1 MRISVLK
8 SYVLSRNNQ
17 PKFSS
22 ASSYRGAFFGVI
34 MTDSKKPQAQYL
46 KDYKAP
52 NFLIDHTDLTFDL
65 QPTNTTVTSVLTLT
79 RVGDNQSPLILD
91 GIDLR
96 LTSLSID
103 AIEITDYSVVDEQL
117 IINNLPERCK
127 LRIVTEIS
135 PETNTSLEG
144 LYLSGGAY
152 CTQCEAQGFRKI
164 TYYMDRPD
172 VLSTFDVTIIA
183 DSSYTHLLSNG
194 NQIDKGE
201 TPDGR
206 HFSKWQDPFKKP
218 SYLFALVAG
227 DFDVLNDTYT
237 TKSGRKIDLA
247 LFVDKGNL
255 PKTPHAMQSLKK
267 SMQWDEERF
276 NLEYDLDIYMIVA
289 VDFFNMGAMENKG
302 LNIFNS
308 KCVLANQET
317 ATDKDYHTIES
328 IVGHEYFHNWTGNRV
343 TCRDWFQLSLKE
355 GLTVFRD
362 QEFSSD
368 LGSRALNRIDAVK
381 VMRTHQFSED
391 AGPMAHPIRPEKVIE
406 MNNFY
411 TVTVYD
417 KGAEVIRM
425 MHTLL
430 GEVNFQKG
438 MALYFKRHDGQ
449 AVTCDDFV
457 SAMSDASGVNLEQF
471 KRWYSQAG
479 TPRLNAVEHYDS
491 AANTYTLTIEQNAP
505 INQPDNKPLHIPFA
519 IELLDESG
527 SSIEL
532 QYKGLK
538 VSNVLDVT
546 DKKQSYT
553 FENVTCKPVAVLL
566 EDFSAPCILTQQT
579 TELELLHIMRFARS
593 DFSRW
598 DAQQQ
603 LFIKA
608 VKAAINSDT
617 QFQLSD
623 EIIEALR
630 VLIVSKQGDLALI
643 AELLKLPSFDTLA
656 AEFEIIPVD
665 EIIRVVAQFEIQI
678 ATSLNDELIACF
690 GSLHDDGSINA
701 EAVAVRSLQQICLHY
716 LAKVPSTQTDKFI
729 KLAASS
735 SNMTNVLGALSAVVK
750 ASHPLCDDLLS
761 HFDSQWRHDVLVMDK
776 WFALQAMQTGE
787 DAIINIKSLY
797 EHPSFDFSNPNRVR
811 ALVGSFSYFN
821 TQQFHR
827 ADGQGYELLGDLL
840 VKLNAINPQNA
851 SRMLTP
857 FMSWKRYD
865 KTRSALMKT
874 QLERL
879 SNLDGLSDDLFEKVE
894 KALN

>member
-1 MRISVLK
+1 MTE
-8 SYVLSRNNQ
+8 
-17 PKFSS
+17 SS
-22 ASSYRGAFFGVI
+22 
-34 MTDSKKPQAQYL
+34 KPQAQYL

-52 NFLIDHTDLTFDL
+52 DFLIDHTELTFDL
-65 QPTNTTVTSVLTLT
+65 QPLSTKVSSLLTLT
-79 RVGDNQSPLILD
+79 RVGDKKAPLVLD

-96 LTSLSID
+96 LLSLSVD
-103 AIEITDYSVVDEQL
+103 TVDITDYEIIGEQL
-117 IINNLPERCK
+117 IINNLPDSCQ
-127 LRIVTEIS
+127 LSIVTEIS

-172 VLSTFDVTIIA
+172 VLATFDVTIIA
-183 DSSYTHLLSNG
+183 DKKYLQLLSNG
-194 NQIDKGE
+194 NQVDSGE
-201 TPDGR
+201 TQDGR
-206 HFSKWQDPFKKP
+206 HFVKWQDPFKKP

-227 DFDVLNDTYT
+227 DFDVLKDTYT
-237 TKSGRKIDLA
+237 TKSGRDVELA

-255 PKTPHAMQSLKK
+255 SKTPHAIASLKK
-267 SMQWDEERF
+267 AMQWDEERF

-302 LNIFNS
+302 LNVFNS

-430 GEVNFQKG
+430 GETNFQKG
-438 MALYFKRHDGQ
+438 MTLYFERHDGQ

-471 KRWYSQAG
+471 KQWYSQSG
-479 TPRLNAVEHYDS
+479 TPRLNAIQKFDS
-491 AANTYTLTIEQNAP
+491 SSNTYTLTIEQTAP
-505 INQPDNKPLHIPFA
+505 ANQPENKPLHIPFA
-519 IELLDESG
+519 IELLDANG
-527 SSIEL
+527 QSIAL
-532 QYKGLK
+532 QYKGKKLDH
-538 VSNVLDVT
+538 VLDVT
-546 DKKQSYT
+546 NTTQT
-553 FENVTCKPVAVLL
+553 FSFDNILEKPVAVLL
-566 EDFSAPCILTQQT
+566 EDFSAPCILNQQT
-579 TELELLHIMRFARS
+579 TEPELLHIMRFARS

-608 VKAAINSDT
+608 IKSQITDATNSV
-617 QFQLSD
+617 LSS
-623 EIIEALR
+623 EIINALR
-630 VLIVSKQGDLALI
+630 VLINTKEGDLALI
-643 AELLKLPSFDTLA
+643 AELFKLPSFDTLA
-656 AEFEIIPVD
+656 AEFDVIPVD
-665 EIIRVVAQFEIQI
+665 EIIEITEKFEQQI
-678 ATSLNDELIACF
+678 ADELADELLSCYE
-690 GSLHDDGSINA
+690 SLEDDGSVSA
-701 EAVAVRSLQQICLHY
+701 SSVANRALKQICLHY
-716 LAKVPSTQTDKFI
+716 LAKTQKPEAVTFI
-729 KLAASS
+729 KDAASS
-735 SNMTNVLGALSAVVK
+735 TNMTNVLGALSAVVK
-750 ASHPLCDDLLS
+750 ASHPGRQALLS

-776 WFALQAMQTGE
+776 WFALQAMQSGSN
-787 DAIINIKSLY
+787 AIENIKALY
-797 EHPSFDFSNPNRVR
+797 EHPCFDFSNPNRVR
-811 ALVGSFSYFN
+811 ALVGSFSHFN
-821 TQQFHR
+821 TAQFHR
-827 ADGQGYELLGDLL
+827 SDAQGYALLGDLL
-840 VKLNAINPQNA
+840 IKLNAINPQNA

-865 KTRSALMKT
+865 DVRSHAMKL
-874 QLERL
+874 QLQRL
-879 SNLDGLSDDLFEKVE
+879 ANLDGLSADLYEKVE
-894 KALN
+894 KALA

>member
-1 MRISVLK
+1 MTE
-8 SYVLSRNNQ
+8 
-17 PKFSS
+17 SS
-22 ASSYRGAFFGVI
+22 
-34 MTDSKKPQAQYL
+34 KPQAQYL

-52 NFLIDHTDLTFDL
+52 DFLIDHTELTFDL
-65 QPTNTTVTSVLTLT
+65 QPLSTKVSSLLTLT
-79 RVGDNQSPLILD
+79 RVGDKKAPLVLD

-96 LTSLSID
+96 LLSLSID
-103 AIEITDYSVVDEQL
+103 TVDITDYEIIGEQL
-117 IINNLPERCK
+117 IINNLPDSCQ
-127 LRIVTEIS
+127 LSIVTEIS

-172 VLSTFDVTIIA
+172 VLATFDVTIIA
-183 DSSYTHLLSNG
+183 DKKYLQLLSNG
-194 NQIDKGE
+194 NQVDSGE
-201 TPDGR
+201 TQDGR
-206 HFSKWQDPFKKP
+206 HFVKWQDPFKKP

-227 DFDVLNDTYT
+227 DFDVLKDTYT
-237 TKSGRKIDLA
+237 TKSGRDVELA

-255 PKTPHAMQSLKK
+255 SKTPHAIASLKK
-267 SMQWDEERF
+267 AMQWDEERF

-302 LNIFNS
+302 LNVFNS

-430 GEVNFQKG
+430 GETNFQKG
-438 MALYFKRHDGQ
+438 MTLYFERHDGQ

-457 SAMSDASGVNLEQF
+457 SAMSDASGVDLEQF
-471 KRWYSQAG
+471 KQWYSQSG
-479 TPRLNAVEHYDS
+479 TPRLNAIQEFDS
-491 AANTYTLTIEQNAP
+491 SSNTYTLTIEQTAP
-505 INQPDNKPLHIPFA
+505 ANQPENKKLHIPFA
-519 IELLDESG
+519 IELLDANG
-527 SSIEL
+527 QSIAL
-532 QYKGLK
+532 QYKGKKLDH
-538 VSNVLDVT
+538 VLDVT
-546 DKKQSYT
+546 NATQT
-553 FENVTCKPVAVLL
+553 FSFDNILEKPVAVLL
-566 EDFSAPCILTQQT
+566 EDFSAPCILNQQT
-579 TELELLHIMRFARS
+579 TEPELLHIMRFARS

-608 VKAAINSDT
+608 IKSQITDATNSV
-617 QFQLSD
+617 LSS
-623 EIIEALR
+623 EIINALR
-630 VLIVSKQGDLALI
+630 VLINTKEGDLALI
-643 AELLKLPSFDTLA
+643 AELFKLPSFDTLA
-656 AEFEIIPVD
+656 AEFDVIPVD
-665 EIIRVVAQFEIQI
+665 DIIEITEKFEQQI
-678 ATSLNDELIACF
+678 ADELADELLSCYE
-690 GSLHDDGSINA
+690 SLEDDGSISA
-701 EAVAVRSLQQICLHY
+701 SSVANRALKQICLHY
-716 LAKVPSTQTDKFI
+716 LAKTQSPEAVTFI
-729 KLAASS
+729 KEAASS
-735 SNMTNVLGALSAVVK
+735 TNMTNVLGALSAVVK
-750 ASHPLCDDLLS
+750 ASHPVRDELLS

-776 WFALQAMQTGE
+776 WFALQAMQSGST
-787 DAIINIKSLY
+787 AIDDIKALY
-797 EHPSFDFSNPNRVR
+797 EHPCFDFSNPNRVR
-811 ALVGSFSYFN
+811 ALVGSFSHFN
-821 TQQFHR
+821 TAQFHR
-827 ADGQGYELLGDLL
+827 ADAQGYALLGDLL
-840 VKLNAINPQNA
+840 IKLNAINPQNA

-865 KTRSALMKT
+865 DVRSQAMKL
-874 QLERL
+874 QLQRL
-879 SNLDGLSDDLFEKVE
+879 ANLDGLSADLYEKVE
-894 KALN
+894 KALA

>member
-1 MRISVLK
+1 MTE
-8 SYVLSRNNQ
+8 
-17 PKFSS
+17 SS
-22 ASSYRGAFFGVI
+22 
-34 MTDSKKPQAQYL
+34 KPQAQYL

-52 NFLIDHTDLTFDL
+52 DFLIDHTELTFDL
-65 QPTNTTVTSVLTLT
+65 QPLSTKVSSLLTLT
-79 RVGDNQSPLILD
+79 RVGDKKAPLVLD

-96 LTSLSID
+96 LLSLSVD
-103 AIEITDYSVVDEQL
+103 TVDITDYEIVGEQL
-117 IINNLPERCK
+117 IINNLPDSCQ
-127 LRIVTEIS
+127 LSIVTEIS

-172 VLSTFDVTIIA
+172 VLATFDVTIIA
-183 DSSYTHLLSNG
+183 DKKYLQLLSNG
-194 NQIDKGE
+194 NQVDSGE
-201 TPDGR
+201 TSDGR
-206 HFSKWQDPFKKP
+206 HFVKWQDPFKKP

-227 DFDVLNDTYT
+227 DFDVLKDTYT
-237 TKSGRKIDLA
+237 TKSGKDVELA

-255 PKTPHAMQSLKK
+255 SKTPHAIASLKK
-267 SMQWDEERF
+267 AMQWDEERF

-302 LNIFNS
+302 LNVFNS

-430 GEVNFQKG
+430 GETNFQKG
-438 MALYFKRHDGQ
+438 MTLYFERHDGQ

-471 KRWYSQAG
+471 KLWYSQSG
-479 TPRLNAVEHYDS
+479 TPRLNAIQHFDS
-491 AANTYTLTIEQNAP
+491 SSNTYTLTIEQAAP
-505 INQPDNKPLHIPFA
+505 DNQPDNKPLHIPFA
-519 IELLDESG
+519 IELLDANG
-527 SSIEL
+527 KSIAP
-532 QYKGLK
+532 QYNGKKLDH
-538 VSNVLDVT
+538 VLDVT
-546 DKKQSYT
+546 STTQT
-553 FENVTCKPVAVLL
+553 FSFDNILEKPVAVLL
-566 EDFSAPCILTQQT
+566 EDFSAPCILNQQT
-579 TELELLHIMRFARS
+579 TEPELLHIMRFARS

-608 VKAAINSDT
+608 IKSQITNTTNSMLSSETIN
-617 QFQLSD
+617 
-623 EIIEALR
+623 ALR
-630 VLIVSKQGDLALI
+630 VLINTKEGDLALI
-643 AELLKLPSFDTLA
+643 AELFKLPSFDTLA
-656 AEFEIIPVD
+656 AEFEVIPVD
-665 EIIRVVAQFEIQI
+665 EIIEITEKFEQQI
-678 ATSLNDELIACF
+678 ADELADELLACYE
-690 GSLHDDGSINA
+690 SLEDDGSISA
-701 EAVAVRSLQQICLHY
+701 SSVAKRALKQTCLHY
-716 LAKVPSTQTDKFI
+716 LAKTQKPEAVSFI
-729 KLAASS
+729 KEAASS
-735 SNMTNVLGALSAVVK
+735 TNMTNVLGALSAVVK
-750 ASHPLCDDLLS
+750 ASHPIQEELLN

-776 WFALQAMQTGE
+776 WFALQAMQSGNK
-787 DAIINIKSLY
+787 AIDNIKALY
-797 EHPSFDFSNPNRVR
+797 EHPCFDFSNPNRVR
-811 ALVGSFSYFN
+811 ALVGSFSHFN
-821 TQQFHR
+821 TAQFHR
-827 ADGQGYELLGDLL
+827 SDAQGYTLLGDLL
-840 VKLNAINPQNA
+840 IKLNAINPQNA

-865 KTRSALMKT
+865 DVRSQAMKL
-874 QLERL
+874 QLQRL
-879 SNLDGLSDDLFEKVE
+879 ANLDGLSADLYEKVE
-894 KALN
+894 KALA

>member
-1 MRISVLK
+1 MT
-8 SYVLSRNNQ
+8 
-17 PKFSS
+17 
-22 ASSYRGAFFGVI
+22 AS
-34 MTDSKKPQAQYL
+34 TKPQAQYL

-52 NFLIDHTDLTFDL
+52 NFLIEHTELTFDL
-65 QPTNTTVTSVLTLT
+65 QPLTTRVTALLTLQ
-79 RVGDNQSPLILD
+79 RADNNNTPLVLD

-96 LTSLSID
+96 LVSLSVGG
-103 AIEITDYSVVDEQL
+103 AAITDYQIVGEQL
-117 IINNLPERCK
+117 IINNLPEQCQ
-127 LRIVTEIS
+127 LSIVTEIS
-135 PETNTSLEG
+135 PQTNTSLEG

-172 VLSTFDVTIIA
+172 VLATFDVTIIA
-183 DSSYTHLLSNG
+183 DKKYPQLLSNG
-194 NQIDKGE
+194 NQVDSGE
-201 TPDGR
+201 TQDGR
-206 HFSKWQDPFKKP
+206 HFVKWQDPFKKP

-227 DFDVLNDTYT
+227 DFDVLQDTYK
-237 TKSGRKIDLA
+237 TKSGRDVELA

-255 PKTPHAMQSLKK
+255 SKTPHAIASLKK
-267 SMQWDEERF
+267 AMQWDEERF

-302 LNIFNS
+302 LNVFNS

-368 LGSRALNRIDAVK
+368 IGSRALNRIDAVK

-430 GEVNFQKG
+430 GEENFQKG
-438 MALYFKRHDGQ
+438 MTLYFERHDGQ

-457 SAMSDASGVNLEQF
+457 SAMSDASGVDLQQF
-471 KRWYSQAG
+471 KHWYSQSG
-479 TPRLNAVEHYDS
+479 TPRLNAEQSFDS
-491 AANTYTLTIEQNAP
+491 DTNTYSLTIEQCAP
-505 INQPDNKPLHIPFA
+505 SNQPENKPLHIPFA
-519 IELLDESG
+519 IELLDANG
-527 SSIEL
+527 QSIEL
-532 QYKGLK
+532 EYKGEK
-538 VSNVLDVT
+538 QEHVL
-546 DKKQSYT
+546 
-553 FENVTCKPVAVLL
+553 NVTKKIQTFSFDNIATKPVAVLL

-579 TELELLHIMRFARS
+579 TQTELLHIMRFARS

-608 VKAAINSDT
+608 VKSQISDASNSALSADIIN
-617 QFQLSD
+617 
-623 EIIEALR
+623 ALR
-630 VLIVSKQGDLALI
+630 VLISTKEGDLALI
-643 AELLKLPSFDTLA
+643 AELLKIPSFDTLA
-656 AEFEIIPVD
+656 AEFDVIPVD
-665 EIIRVVAQFEIQI
+665 EIIKVTHTFEQQI
-678 ATSLNDELIACF
+678 ADELSDEFVNCYN
-690 GSLHDDGSINA
+690 SLQDDGSVSA
-701 EAVAVRSLQQICLHY
+701 SAVANRALKQLCLHY
-716 LAKVPSTQTDKFI
+716 LAKTQKTEAITFI
-729 KLAASS
+729 NEAANSN
-735 SNMTNVLGALSAVVK
+735 NMTNVLSALSAAVK
-750 ASHPLCDDLLS
+750 ASNPIQHTLLS

-776 WFALQAMQTGE
+776 WFALQAMQSGS
-787 DAIINIKSLY
+787 DAIDNIKALY
-797 EHPSFDFSNPNRVR
+797 EHPCFDFSNPNRVR
-811 ALVGSFSYFN
+811 ALVGSFSHFN
-821 TQQFHR
+821 TAQFHR
-827 ADGQGYELLGDLL
+827 ADGKGYELLGDLL
-840 VKLNAINPQNA
+840 IKLNAINPQNA

-865 KTRSALMKT
+865 DARSQAMKQ
-874 QLERL
+874 QLQRL
-879 SNLDGLSDDLFEKVE
+879 ANLDGLSDDLYEKVE
-894 KALN
+894 KALA

>member
-1 MRISVLK
+1 
-8 SYVLSRNNQ
+8 
-17 PKFSS
+17 
-22 ASSYRGAFFGVI
+22 
-34 MTDSKKPQAQYL
+34 
-46 KDYKAP
+46 
-52 NFLIDHTDLTFDL
+52 
-65 QPTNTTVTSVLTLT
+65 
-79 RVGDNQSPLILD
+79 
-91 GIDLR
+91 
-96 LTSLSID
+96 
-103 AIEITDYSVVDEQL
+103 
-117 IINNLPERCK
+117 
-127 LRIVTEIS
+127 
-135 PETNTSLEG
+135 LEG

-183 DSSYTHLLSNG
+183 DKKYPQLLSNG
-194 NQIDKGE
+194 NMVDSGE
-201 TPDGR
+201 TQDGR
-206 HFSKWQDPFKKP
+206 HFAKWQDPFKKP

-227 DFDVLNDTYT
+227 DFDVLNDSYT
-237 TKSGRKIDLA
+237 TKSGKNVDLA

-255 PKTPHAMQSLKK
+255 SKTPHAMSSLKK
-267 SMQWDEERF
+267 AMQWDETRF

-430 GEVNFQKG
+430 GETNFQKG
-438 MALYFKRHDGQ
+438 MTLYFERHDGQ

-457 SAMSDASGVNLEQF
+457 SAMSDASNINLEQF
-471 KRWYSQAG
+471 KRWYSQSG
-479 TPRLNAVEHYDS
+479 TPRLNVQQSYHSETQTFS
-491 AANTYTLTIEQNAP
+491 LTIEQAAP
-505 INQPDNKPLHIPFA
+505 INQPQNDTLHIPFA
-519 IELLDESG
+519 IELLDSKG
-527 SSIEL
+527 KSVPL
-532 QYKGLK
+532 QYKGQS
-538 VSNVLDVT
+538 VDHVLDVT
-546 DKKQSYT
+546 KATQT
-553 FENVTCKPVAVLL
+553 FNFDQLAEQPVAVLL
-566 EDFSAPCILTQQT
+566 EDFSAPCILKQHSNDQD
-579 TELELLHIMRFARS
+579 LLHIMRFARS

-603 LFIKA
+603 LFINA
-608 VKAAINSDT
+608 VKRGSASKNPEP
-617 QFQLSD
+617 LSN
-623 EIIEALR
+623 EIIAALQ
-630 VLIVSKQGDLALI
+630 VLIASRAGDLALL

-656 AEFEIIPVD
+656 AEFETIPVD
-665 EIIRVVAQFEIQI
+665 AILTITQQFEQQI
-678 ATSLNDELIACF
+678 ADTLEQEFINCYQALE
-690 GSLHDDGSINA
+690 DDGSVNA
-701 EAVAVRSLQQICLHY
+701 AAVAIRSLKQQCLYY
-716 LAKVPSTQTDKFI
+716 LAKTDSLSAAEFI
-729 KLAASS
+729 KEAASS
-735 SNMTNVLGALSAVVK
+735 TNMTNVLGALSGAIK
-750 ASHPLCDDLLS
+750 ASHTLSDTLLA

-776 WFALQAMQTGE
+776 WFALQAMQSGD
-787 DAIINIKSLY
+787 DAIDNIKALY
-797 EHPSFDFSNPNRVR
+797 EHPCFDFSNPNRVR
-811 ALVGSFSYFN
+811 ALIGSFSHFN
-821 TQQFHR
+821 TAQFHR
-827 ADGQGYELLGDLL
+827 LDGKGYALLGDLL
-840 VKLNAINPQNA
+840 IKLNTINPQNA

-865 KTRSALMKT
+865 KVRSAAMKT
-874 QLERL
+874 QLQRL
-879 SNLDGLSDDLFEKVE
+879 ADLDTLSDDLFEKVE

>member
-1 MRISVLK
+1 MTE
-8 SYVLSRNNQ
+8 
-17 PKFSS
+17 SS
-22 ASSYRGAFFGVI
+22 
-34 MTDSKKPQAQYL
+34 KPQAQYL

-52 NFLIDHTDLTFDL
+52 DFLIDHTELTFDL
-65 QPTNTTVTSVLTLT
+65 QPLSTKVSSLLTLT
-79 RVGDNQSPLILD
+79 RVGDKKAPLVLD

-96 LTSLSID
+96 LLSLSID
-103 AIEITDYSVVDEQL
+103 TVDITDYEIIGEQL
-117 IINNLPERCK
+117 IINNLPDSCQ
-127 LRIVTEIS
+127 LSIVTEIS

-172 VLSTFDVTIIA
+172 VLATFDVTIIA
-183 DSSYTHLLSNG
+183 DKKYLQLLSNG
-194 NQIDKGE
+194 NQVDSGE
-201 TPDGR
+201 TQDGR
-206 HFSKWQDPFKKP
+206 HFVKWQDPFKKP

-227 DFDVLNDTYT
+227 DFDVLKDTYT
-237 TKSGRKIDLA
+237 TKSGRDVELA

-255 PKTPHAMQSLKK
+255 SKTPHAIASLKK
-267 SMQWDEERF
+267 AMQWDEERF

-302 LNIFNS
+302 LNVFNS

-430 GEVNFQKG
+430 GETNFQKG
-438 MALYFKRHDGQ
+438 MTLYFERHDGQ

-457 SAMSDASGVNLEQF
+457 SAMSDASGVDLEQF
-471 KRWYSQAG
+471 KQWYSQSG
-479 TPRLNAVEHYDS
+479 TPRLNAIQKFDS
-491 AANTYTLTIEQNAP
+491 SSNTYTLTIEQTAP
-505 INQPDNKPLHIPFA
+505 ANQPENKKLHIPFA
-519 IELLDESG
+519 IELLDANG
-527 SSIEL
+527 QSIAL
-532 QYKGLK
+532 QYKGKKLDH
-538 VSNVLDVT
+538 VLDVT
-546 DKKQSYT
+546 NATQT
-553 FENVTCKPVAVLL
+553 FSFDNILEKPVAVLL
-566 EDFSAPCILTQQT
+566 EDFSAPCILNQQT
-579 TELELLHIMRFARS
+579 TEPELLHIMRFARS
-593 DFSRW
+593 NFSRW

-608 VKAAINSDT
+608 IKSQITDATNSV
-617 QFQLSD
+617 LSS
-623 EIIEALR
+623 EIINALR
-630 VLIVSKQGDLALI
+630 VLINTKEGDLALI
-643 AELLKLPSFDTLA
+643 AELFKLPSFDTLA
-656 AEFEIIPVD
+656 AEFDVIPVD
-665 EIIRVVAQFEIQI
+665 DIIEITEKFEQQI
-678 ATSLNDELIACF
+678 ADELADELLSCYE
-690 GSLHDDGSINA
+690 SLEDDGSISA
-701 EAVAVRSLQQICLHY
+701 SAVANRALKQICLHY
-716 LAKVPSTQTDKFI
+716 LAKTQSPEAVTFI
-729 KLAASS
+729 KEAASS
-735 SNMTNVLGALSAVVK
+735 TNMTNVLGALSAVVK
-750 ASHPLCDDLLS
+750 ASHPVRDELLS

-776 WFALQAMQTGE
+776 WFALQAMQSGST
-787 DAIINIKSLY
+787 AIDDIKALY
-797 EHPSFDFSNPNRVR
+797 EHPCFDFSNPNRVR
-811 ALVGSFSYFN
+811 ALVGSFSHFN
-821 TQQFHR
+821 TAQFHR
-827 ADGQGYELLGDLL
+827 ADAQGYALLGDLL
-840 VKLNAINPQNA
+840 IKLNAINPQNA

-865 KTRSALMKT
+865 DVRSQAMKL
-874 QLERL
+874 QLQRL
-879 SNLDGLSDDLFEKVE
+879 ANLDGLSADLYEKVE
-894 KALN
+894 KALA

>member
-1 MRISVLK
+1 MTE
-8 SYVLSRNNQ
+8 
-17 PKFSS
+17 SS
-22 ASSYRGAFFGVI
+22 
-34 MTDSKKPQAQYL
+34 KPQAQYL

-52 NFLIDHTDLTFDL
+52 DFLIDHTELTFDL
-65 QPTNTTVTSVLTLT
+65 QPLSTKVSSLLTLT
-79 RVGDNQSPLILD
+79 RVGDKKAPLVLD

-96 LTSLSID
+96 LLSLSID
-103 AIEITDYSVVDEQL
+103 TVDITDYEIIGEQL
-117 IINNLPERCK
+117 IINNLPDSCQ
-127 LRIVTEIS
+127 LSIVTEIS

-172 VLSTFDVTIIA
+172 VLATFDVTIIA
-183 DSSYTHLLSNG
+183 DKKYLQLLSNG
-194 NQIDKGE
+194 NQVDSGE
-201 TPDGR
+201 TQDGR
-206 HFSKWQDPFKKP
+206 HFVKWQDPFKKP

-227 DFDVLNDTYT
+227 DFDVLKDTYT
-237 TKSGRKIDLA
+237 TKSGRDVELA

-255 PKTPHAMQSLKK
+255 SKTPHAIASLKK
-267 SMQWDEERF
+267 AMQWDEERF

-302 LNIFNS
+302 LNVFNS

-430 GEVNFQKG
+430 GETNFQKG
-438 MALYFKRHDGQ
+438 MTLYFERHDGQ

-457 SAMSDASGVNLEQF
+457 SAMSDASGVDLEQF
-471 KRWYSQAG
+471 KQWYSQSG
-479 TPRLNAVEHYDS
+479 TPRLNAIQEFDS
-491 AANTYTLTIEQNAP
+491 SSNTYTLTIEQTAP
-505 INQPDNKPLHIPFA
+505 ANQPENKKLHIPFA
-519 IELLDESG
+519 IELLDANG
-527 SSIEL
+527 QSIAL
-532 QYKGLK
+532 QYKGKKLDH
-538 VSNVLDVT
+538 VLDVT
-546 DKKQSYT
+546 NATQT
-553 FENVTCKPVAVLL
+553 FSFDNILEKPVAVLL
-566 EDFSAPCILTQQT
+566 EDFSAPCILNQQT
-579 TELELLHIMRFARS
+579 TEPELLHIMRFARS

-608 VKAAINSDT
+608 IKSQITDATNSV
-617 QFQLSD
+617 LSS
-623 EIIEALR
+623 EIINALR
-630 VLIVSKQGDLALI
+630 VLINTKEGDLALI
-643 AELLKLPSFDTLA
+643 AELFKLPSFDTLA
-656 AEFEIIPVD
+656 AEFDVIPVD
-665 EIIRVVAQFEIQI
+665 DIIEITEKFEQQI
-678 ATSLNDELIACF
+678 ADELADELLCCYE
-690 GSLHDDGSINA
+690 SLEDDGSISA
-701 EAVAVRSLQQICLHY
+701 SAVANRALKQICLHY
-716 LAKVPSTQTDKFI
+716 LAKTQSPEAVTFI
-729 KLAASS
+729 QEAASS
-735 SNMTNVLGALSAVVK
+735 TNMTNVLGALSAVVK
-750 ASHPLCDDLLS
+750 ASHPVRDELLS

-776 WFALQAMQTGE
+776 WFALQAMQSGST
-787 DAIINIKSLY
+787 AIDDIKALY
-797 EHPSFDFSNPNRVR
+797 EHPCFDFSNPNRVR
-811 ALVGSFSYFN
+811 ALVGSFSHFN
-821 TQQFHR
+821 TAQFHR
-827 ADGQGYELLGDLL
+827 ADAQGYALLGDLL
-840 VKLNAINPQNA
+840 IKLNAINPQNA

-865 KTRSALMKT
+865 DVRSQAMKL
-874 QLERL
+874 QLQRL
-879 SNLDGLSDDLFEKVE
+879 ANLDGLSADLYEKVE
-894 KALN
+894 KALA